1 MSFMKKKIYLALL
14 ILPFLTSCGLFSS
27 PATGEIEITLNDDK
41 SFDNY
46 YSPEEV
52 RIVDTYKTLQ
62 LQTGHIVMPSTGDV
76 NVLVVPIIIRG
87 YEETATES
95 YLSLLDE
102 AFNSTS
108 PLKGGY
114 PSVHTYYEESS
125 FGKLNIHADI
135 LNWVDLWEY
144 GLLSNRVTAGSL
156 TQNQLINALRR
167 LMENYVYKQDLD
179 FSIYDKDKDGFL
191 DQVYFIY
198 SAYDYHTLEDLLH
211 DYNQDVNPSA
221 YNNDVFWSYTITTT
235 TSTPFTDALVPE
247 LSTFTITSFDTLLT
261 GYCDYVTR
269 TEAGKRYEVP
279 VISEDNNLSPQTII
293 HETGHALGLEDYYNY
308 GDDVYYS
315 PMGRLTM
322 MDLNAGDFDTY
333 SKLALGWIKP
343 YLVYGNSKITLTSSS
358 LNPNQCIVIDNNQ
371 TRNNFNPF
379 DEFLLVEYY
388 TPNGLNQYDINTVLN
403 GYVPLPSLSGYKLY
417 HVDNRAF
424 IIRGGSLYKEYNAL
438 TDSVL
443 PRSVVLPIV
452 NTLSGERCE
461 EEQYHS
467 SLLKNEFDQ
476 IRLIEANGNR
486 SFDDGGYFTSST
498 LFQGNNSFSV
508 NKFSKYFINKT
519 FNDGTTFD
527 YVISFK

>member
-1 MSFMKKKIYLALL
+1 MKKKIYLALL

-27 PATGEIEITLNDDK
+27 PATGEIEITLNDDE

-62 LQTGHIVMPSTGDV
+62 FQTGHIVMPSTGDV

-144 GLLSNRVTAGSL
+144 GLLSNNVTAGSL

-179 FSIYDKDKDGFL
+179 FSSYDKDKDGFL

-235 TSTPFTDALVPE
+235 TSTPCTDAFVP
-247 LSTFTITSFDTLLT
+247 
-261 GYCDYVTR
+261 
-269 TEAGKRYEVP
+269 
-279 VISEDNNLSPQTII
+279 
-293 HETGHALGLEDYYNY
+293 
-308 GDDVYYS
+308 
-315 PMGRLTM
+315 
-322 MDLNAGDFDTY
+322 
-333 SKLALGWIKP
+333 
-343 YLVYGNSKITLTSSS
+343 
-358 LNPNQCIVIDNNQ
+358 
-371 TRNNFNPF
+371 
-379 DEFLLVEYY
+379 
-388 TPNGLNQYDINTVLN
+388 
-403 GYVPLPSLSGYKLY
+403 
-417 HVDNRAF
+417 
-424 IIRGGSLYKEYNAL
+424 
-438 TDSVL
+438 
-443 PRSVVLPIV
+443 
-452 NTLSGERCE
+452 
-461 EEQYHS
+461 
-467 SLLKNEFDQ
+467 
-476 IRLIEANGNR
+476 
-486 SFDDGGYFTSST
+486 
-498 LFQGNNSFSV
+498 
-508 NKFSKYFINKT
+508 
-519 FNDGTTFD
+519 
-527 YVISFK
+527 

>member
-1 MSFMKKKIYLALL
+1 MKKKIYLALL

-27 PATGEIEITLNDDK
+27 PATGEIEITLNNDE
-41 SFDNY
+41 SFNNY
-46 YSPEEV
+46 YSPNQVE
-52 RIVDTYKTLQ
+52 IVNTYKSLQ
-62 LQTGHIVMPSTGDV
+62 VPTGHVVMPSTGDI

-114 PSVHTYYEESS
+114 PSIHTYYEESS

-144 GLLSNRVTAGSL
+144 GLLSDNVTAGNL

-167 LMENYVYKQDLD
+167 LMDNYVYKQDLD
-179 FSIYDKDKDGFL
+179 FSNYDSDKDGYL
-191 DQVYFIY
+191 DQVYFVY

-211 DYNQDVNPSA
+211 DYNQDINPEA

-235 TSTPFTDALVPE
+235 TSSPIINVSTPK
-247 LSTFTITSFDTLLT
+247 LSTFTITSFDTLLN
-261 GYCDYVTR
+261 GYCDYVIR

-279 VISEDNNLSPQTII
+279 VISEDNNISPQTII

-358 LNPNQCIVIDNNQ
+358 LSADQCIVIDNNQ
-371 TRNNFNPF
+371 SGNKFNPF

-388 TPNGLNQYDINTVLN
+388 TPEGLNKYDINTILN
-403 GYVPLPSLSGYKLY
+403 GYVALPSLSGYKLY
-417 HVDNRAF
+417 HVDNREF
-424 IIRGGSLYKEYNAL
+424 ILYGESLSKEYDAL
-438 TDSVL
+438 TDTVST
-443 PRSVVLPIV
+443 RSVVLPIV

-467 SLLKNEFDQ
+467 SFLKNEFDQ
-476 IRLIEANGNR
+476 IRLIESNGNR
-486 SFDDGGYFTSST
+486 SFDKGGYFTSST
-498 LFQGNNSFSV
+498 LFQGKTSFSIK
-508 NKFSKYFINKT
+508 KFSNFFIDKK
-519 FNDGTTFD
+519 FNDGT
-527 YVISFK
+527 SFEYIINFN